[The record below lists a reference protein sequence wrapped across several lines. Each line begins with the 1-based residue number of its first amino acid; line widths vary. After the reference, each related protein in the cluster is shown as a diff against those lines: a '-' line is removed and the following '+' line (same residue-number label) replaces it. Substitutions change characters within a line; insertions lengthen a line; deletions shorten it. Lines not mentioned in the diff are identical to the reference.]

1 MHYHIYCK
9 NKAFD
14 TNYQEA
20 VLEFTKRLSAYC
32 VTTLHLNNS
41 LQFQKGIKPGNHQF
55 FQIVSGPST
64 YSSEE
69 FAQKI
74 AMLQQSGKSNIH
86 ILIGY
91 TEDECT
97 KALSTLSGCE
107 FPVSFCLTKCSLPA
121 KTLTLL
127 LYEQLYR
134 GYTILQGKIYHK

>member
-9 NKAFD
+9 AKAFD
-14 TNYQEA
+14 TNYKEA
-20 VLEFTKRLSAYC
+20 VLEFTKRLSSYC
-32 VTTLHLNNS
+32 DTTLHLDNR

-55 FQIVSGPST
+55 FRVVSGSST

-91 TEDECT
+91 TEEECT
-97 KALSTLSGCE
+97 KALSALSGYA
-107 FPVSFCLTKCSLPA
+107 FPVSFSLTKCSLPA

-134 GYTILQGKIYHK
+134 GYTILQGKTYHK